1 MIGILI
7 IAHDSLPESLV
18 RAVTHVLG
26 SRPAQFETLAVRAT
40 DDPFDLLP
48 EGRRLVERLDT
59 GEGVLIFTD
68 IFGAT
73 PSNLAHK
80 LIVPGRV
87 DGIAGVNL
95 PMLVRAFTYRSK
107 GMDTMTRKAISG
119 GCEGVMHIEV
129 DPAYAATRA

>member
-1 MIGILI
+1 
-7 IAHDSLPESLV
+7 
-18 RAVTHVLG
+18 
-26 SRPAQFETLAVRAT
+26 
-40 DDPFDLLP
+40 
-48 EGRRLVERLDT
+48 
-59 GEGVLIFTD
+59 VLIFTD

-107 GMDTMTRKAISG
+107 GMDTMTKKAISG

-129 DPAYAATRA
+129 DPVYAATRA